1 MAALDFPNSP
11 AVNDVFQFWTWDGFK
26 WTVQPSRL
34 FGNNVPIAFPFA
46 GKPPAGLMV
55 NVPVSIPLAVPAGL
69 SGTTVY
75 ANSLAGAGAIF
86 TFNRIRAG
94 ATLTLGTVTITP
106 VSHTSCT
113 LAGAGGSLAVGDDLQ
128 IVAPSP
134 QDANLADVGVTI
146 LTTRV

>member
-11 AVNDVFQFWTWDGFK
+11 AINQIFQFWQWDSVK
-26 WTVQPSRL
+26 WTTSPGSL

-46 GKPPAGLMV
+46 GKPPAGQTV
-55 NVPVSIPLAVPAGL
+55 NVPMTIPLVVPAGL

-75 ANSLAGAGAIF
+75 AGSLAGAGAIF
-86 TFNRIRAG
+86 TFNKISG
-94 ATLTLGTVTITP
+94 GSTTVLGTVTITP

-113 LAGAGGSLAVGDDLQ
+113 LAGAGGSLAIGDDLQ
-128 IVAPSP
+128 IVCPAI
-134 QDANLADVGVTI
+134 QDANLADVGVTL